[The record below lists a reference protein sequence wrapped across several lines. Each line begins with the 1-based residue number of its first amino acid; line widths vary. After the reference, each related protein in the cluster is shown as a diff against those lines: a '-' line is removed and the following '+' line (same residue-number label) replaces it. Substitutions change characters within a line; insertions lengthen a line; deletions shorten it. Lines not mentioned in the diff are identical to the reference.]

1 MENVPSKF
9 QSNLSYCE
17 KNSSKMVSLN
27 QWAKIWEFGVQI
39 CSILN
44 EIPQFQVRSAFD
56 VIDVIILYVTTFLFV
71 TTLT

>member
-1 MENVPSKF
+1 MYHQNSKAT
-9 QSNLSYCE
+9 YPIVK

-44 EIPQFQVRSAFD
+44 EISQFQVRSAFD
-56 VIDVIILYVTTFLFV
+56 VIDVIILYVTTFLC
-71 TTLT
+71 T